1 MVESVRNEER
11 KVFEKEKQKIACSFF
26 FSLFLLTVDV

>member
-11 KVFEKEKQKIACSFF
+11 EVFEKEKQKIACSFF
-26 FSLFLLTVDV
+26 FSLLRLTVDV